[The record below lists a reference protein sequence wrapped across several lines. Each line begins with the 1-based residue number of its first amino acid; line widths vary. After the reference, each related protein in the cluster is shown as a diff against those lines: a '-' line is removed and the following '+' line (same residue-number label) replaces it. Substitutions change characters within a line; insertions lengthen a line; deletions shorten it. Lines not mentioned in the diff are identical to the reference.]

1 MDKDTKDED
10 EEMIEEEDAEEAENK
25 VVEEEAQVWW
35 LRLDKKVSQL
45 NIIFVNCSGQN
56 NNNTVLR
63 LATWLMAMNC
73 LKEVVGHIQ
82 NAADHLYNCLKTEY
96 HKQNLF
102 TFQDLVETLNRSDTM
117 MVSIQQ
123 LWRTFLN
130 MTNYWVPCFGCWRG
144 T

>member
-63 LATWLMAMNC
+63 LAT
-73 LKEVVGHIQ
+73 
-82 NAADHLYNCLKTEY
+82 
-96 HKQNLF
+96 
-102 TFQDLVETLNRSDTM
+102 
-117 MVSIQQ
+117 
-123 LWRTFLN
+123 
-130 MTNYWVPCFGCWRG
+130 
-144 T
+144 